1 MTTTSERD
9 LPLYPFIIT
18 LFTGT
23 VCSSMIGPYMA
34 FYIVE
39 GLGRSPSAISLYAG
53 MVTVLGIFCTRTFG
67 RWLDAGKAPFPLIG
81 VALAGYVLATSALS
95 LAPTFEVLLTF
106 GVLGFGLSSSAVAT
120 MFSLGR
126 VVAERRKIAL
136 GRSNAL
142 MRTTTSTAWMMG
154 PAIAFLVSERFG
166 EASVFKLALGL
177 ALCWAVM
184 WWKIIPRGLTLNP
197 KNGSADR
204 QVAQRP
210 VGLWLAAAFI
220 FCLSSAHSLTFS
232 ALPLF
237 YVREVGLPGYA
248 PGTAFSMKTFFEVIA
263 IFSTPWIIS
272 RFGLRGPL
280 FAVALLAAATIQLLS
295 HIHSYPQML
304 AGAAL
309 EGLYYGLYASL
320 GISFIQSFAG
330 DRPAQATALYWNVL
344 SVSGILAGPAVGLI
358 AQAYDFRTVIQI
370 SSIVATFAALIMMA
384 SMRRRGRA

>member
-1 MTTTSERD
+1 
-9 LPLYPFIIT
+9 
-18 LFTGT
+18 
-23 VCSSMIGPYMA
+23 
-34 FYIVE
+34 
-39 GLGRSPSAISLYAG
+39 
-53 MVTVLGIFCTRTFG
+53 
-67 RWLDAGKAPFPLIG
+67 
-81 VALAGYVLATSALS
+81 
-95 LAPTFEVLLTF
+95 
-106 GVLGFGLSSSAVAT
+106 
-120 MFSLGR
+120 
-126 VVAERRKIAL
+126 
-136 GRSNAL
+136 
-142 MRTTTSTAWMMG
+142 
-154 PAIAFLVSERFG
+154 
-166 EASVFKLALGL
+166 
-177 ALCWAVM
+177 
-184 WWKIIPRGLTLNP
+184 
-197 KNGSADR
+197 
-204 QVAQRP
+204 
-210 VGLWLAAAFI
+210 
-220 FCLSSAHSLTFS
+220 
-232 ALPLF
+232 
-237 YVREVGLPGYA
+237 
-248 PGTAFSMKTFFEVIA
+248 MKTFFEVIA